1 MSARRPWLL
10 PLVPVYAA
18 ALGLKERLFERDPAR
33 RLAHPVV
40 SVGSLSAGGAGK
52 TPVVQALAGLL
63 LRRGFSVD
71 VLSRG
76 YGRGATEVERVDP
89 AGSAMRF
96 GDEPLLLARET
107 GARVY
112 VGAHR
117 YAAGLLA
124 EKEAPAG
131 EPLVHLLDDGFQHR
145 RLARAI
151 DIVLLTQRDVED
163 HLLPAGNL
171 REPLRWLSKA
181 DFVVLR
187 EEEAAALRPVVA
199 RLAGNRAGIW
209 VIRREL
215 GFSEAPLPSKPVA
228 FCGIA
233 RPESFFGML
242 AAAGCEPAATEAF
255 GDHHAYRER
264 DLDRLLACARRSGA
278 DGFVTTEKDVVKFSE
293 AMRRRLK
300 EIGPVRVAKL
310 TVAFAEEENVFGQIA
325 LRLGSAR

>member
-33 RLAHPVV
+33 RLVHPVV

-89 AGSAMRF
+89 AGNALRF

-112 VGAHR
+112 VGADR

-124 EKEAPAG
+124 ENEAPG
-131 EPLVHLLDDGFQHR
+131 GRLVHLLDDGFQHR

-171 REPLRWLSKA
+171 REPLKRMRRA

-187 EEEAAALRPVVA
+187 EEEAAVLLPVVA
-199 RLAGNRAGIW
+199 RLVGDRAAVW

-215 GFSEAPLPSKPVA
+215 GFSEAAVPSRPVA

-242 AAAGCEPAATEAF
+242 AAVDCVPVETIAF
-255 GDHHAYRER
+255 GDHHVYRKR
-264 DLDRLLACARRSGA
+264 DLDRLIECARQSGA
-278 DGFVTTEKDVVKFSE
+278 DGFVTTEKDAVKFSE
-293 AMRRRLK
+293 TMRQRLE
-300 EIGPVRVAKL
+300 EIGPVQVAKL
-310 TVAFAEEENVFGQIA
+310 TVAFVEEENIFGQITT
-325 LRLGSAR
+325 RLGSAS

>member
-18 ALGLKERLFERDPAR
+18 ALGLKERLERNPAR
-33 RLAHPVV
+33 RLVHPVV

-52 TPVVQALAGLL
+52 TPVVQALVGLL

-89 AGSAMRF
+89 AGSALRF

-112 VGAHR
+112 VGADR
-117 YAAGLLA
+117 YEAGLLA
-124 EKEAPAG
+124 EKEAPVG

-145 RLARAI
+145 KLARAI

-171 REPLRWLSKA
+171 REPLKRLRRA

-187 EEEAAALRPVVA
+187 EEEAAILRPVVA
-199 RLAGNRAGIW
+199 QLAGDRAEVW
-209 VIRREL
+209 MIRREL
-215 GFSEAPLPSKPVA
+215 GFAEASVPSRPVA

-242 AAAGCEPAATEAF
+242 AAVDCVPVKTVAF
-255 GDHHAYRER
+255 GDHHVYRER
-264 DLDRLLACARRSGA
+264 DLDRLLECARRSEA
-278 DGFVTTEKDVVKFSE
+278 DSFVTTEKDAVKFSE
-293 AMRRRLK
+293 VMRQRLE

-310 TVAFAEEENVFGQIA
+310 TVAFQEEESVFGQIA
-325 LRLGSAR
+325 MRLGNTS

>member
-18 ALGLKERLFERDPAR
+18 ALGLKQRLFERGPAR
-33 RLAHPVV
+33 RLVHPVA

-52 TPVVQALAGLL
+52 TPVVQALVEL
-63 LRRGFSVD
+63 LRRRGFAVD

-89 AGSAMRF
+89 AGSALRF

-112 VGAHR
+112 VGADR

-124 EKEAPAG
+124 EKEAPVG
-131 EPLVHLLDDGFQHR
+131 RLVHLLDDGFQHR

-171 REPLRWLSKA
+171 REPLRWLRRA

-199 RLAGNRAGIW
+199 RLAGDRVGVW

-215 GFSEAPLPSKPVA
+215 GFSEASLPSRPIA

-242 AAAGCEPAATEAF
+242 EAAGCAPVATEAF

-264 DLDRLLACARRSGA
+264 DLDRLLACARRNGA
-278 DGFVTTEKDVVKFSE
+278 DGFVTTEKDAVKLSE
-293 AMRRRLK
+293 AMLLRLE

-310 TVAFAEEENVFGQIA
+310 TVAFQDEESVFSQIA
-325 LRLGSAR
+325 MRLRDTL